1 MFPGDLQE
9 VTESLNVTAERVGAD
24 YHFPLHVYTMI
35 YESGFKAFFITLSLR
50 SFFIQFSIYATV
62 LAAKVI

>member
-35 YESGFKAFFITLSLR
+35 YESGFKAFFITLLSA
-50 SFFIQFSIYATV
+50 SYNPGV
-62 LAAKVI
+62 V

>member
-35 YESGFKAFFITLSLR
+35 YESGFKAFFITLSASYNPRVVR
-50 SFFIQFSIYATV
+50 SHDS
-62 LAAKVI
+62 LDGSR

>member
-24 YHFPLHVYTMI
+24 YHVPLHVYTMI
-35 YESGFKAFFITLSLR
+35 YESGFKAFFITLSA
-50 SFFIQFSIYATV
+50 SYNPGV
-62 LAAKVI
+62 V